1 MFISRKARESY
12 DALME
17 AIDEAPVIPP
27 CQVTDPELWFSTHE
41 SGAKYKMA
49 RNLCNRCPVRAQC
62 LEYALSNE
70 EEFGMFGGLTPKER
84 HKLKMKGREGLGRGR
99 PRK

>member
-1 MFISRKARESY
+1 LFINRKAREAY
-12 DALME
+12 DALMD

-41 SGAKYKMA
+41 SSSKYTIA
-49 RNLCNRCPVRAQC
+49 RNLCNRCPVRAKC
-62 LEYALSNE
+62 LEYALANE
-70 EEFGMFGGLTPKER
+70 ETYGMFGGLTPNER
-84 HKLKMKGREGLGRGR
+84 RKLKTRAARGR